1 MADLKIIPRKHGN
14 ARGKD
19 VHEQILRA
27 AFKVWVEQGSNAL
40 TLWRI
45 AEECGMKAGNLG
57 YYFASKN
64 DLLRDLMEC
73 ITYTYEELINEIR
86 LDSRLGPED
95 QLAAFVELA
104 LNDITSRETT
114 AIFPDLWAAAT
125 HDDFFQD
132 CLNDI
137 YARSRK
143 YLVSLVGTLNP
154 ALSLAEQEV
163 IALFMQAS
171 MEGLTVFAGFNKPGS
186 RSIEWLARATQQSF
200 LGFIR
205 NARPGE
211 ISGEAAPGPSGIG
224 GKRKKRPTLGTT
236 S

>member
-1 MADLKIIPRKHGN
+1 MAELRIIPRKYGN

-64 DLLRDLMEC
+64 DLIRELMEC
-73 ITYTYEELINEIR
+73 ITYTYEELTNEIR
-86 LDSRLGPED
+86 FNTRLGPED
-95 QLAAFVELA
+95 QLKAFVTLV
-104 LNDITSRETT
+104 LDDITSRETT
-114 AIFPDLWAAAT
+114 CIFPDLWAAAT
-125 HDDFFQD
+125 HDEFFQD

-137 YARSRK
+137 YARSRS

-154 ALSLAEQEV
+154 ALSLAEQQV
-163 IALFMQAS
+163 VALFMQAS
-171 MEGLTVFAGFNKPGS
+171 MEGLTVFAGFEKPGS
-186 RSIEWLARATQQSF
+186 SSIEWLARATQQSF
-200 LGFIR
+200 IGFIK
-205 NARPGE
+205 NAKSGD
-211 ISGEAAPGPSGIG
+211 ISGETFPPSALMKAA
-224 GKRKKRPTLGTT
+224 KRKRLAIKVKN
-236 S
+236 

>member
-45 AEECGMKAGNLG
+45 AEECGMKAGNLA
-57 YYFASKN
+57 YYFSSKN
-64 DLLRDLMEC
+64 DLIRDLMEC

-86 LDSRLGPED
+86 FDTRLGPED
-95 QLAAFVELA
+95 QLAAFVDLA

-125 HDDFFQD
+125 HDPFFQG
-132 CLNDI
+132 CLDDI
-137 YARSRK
+137 YAQSRS
-143 YLVSLVGTLNP
+143 YLVSLVGALNP

-186 RSIEWLARATQQSF
+186 SSIEWLARATQQSF
-200 LGFIR
+200 LGFIT

-211 ISGEAAPGPSGIG
+211 ISGEAASGTASIG
-224 GKRKKRPTLGTT
+224 RARKSRLDLG